1 MTKIAIATVN
11 WNGKQD
17 TLEFLDSLKKL
28 DTKGF
33 DVRVFVTDGGS
44 TDESAKA
51 IKNQFP
57 LTQVIVKHENRGSA
71 GGYNDSAKAGL
82 AWGADYFLLINNDTL
97 IKDTNLLK
105 DLIKTMNSDPSI
117 GTVSPKMYFAP
128 GFEYQKGYKKTDR
141 GNIIWYAGGHFDW
154 KNVGA
159 VHRGI
164 DEVDTGNFNKV
175 EQTDFTNTTCILVNK
190 TVFDRGIFFDED
202 LFAYFDDNDF
212 LERVKK
218 AGFKLYYDGLTN
230 IYHKVS
236 RTAGIGSPFSD
247 YLTTRNRL
255 IFGLRYAPLRT
266 KFALLR
272 EALRLL
278 ISGRPMQKKGV
289 LDFFLRKRGQISVNS
304 A

>member
-44 TDESAKA
+44 TDGSVEALKKLATS
-51 IKNQFP
+51 NQQLATIF
-57 LTQVIVKHENRGSA
+57 KSENRGSA
-71 GGYNDSAKAGL
+71 GGYNDGVKAGL

-105 DLIKTMNSDPSI
+105 DLIKTLESDPTI

-154 KNVGA
+154 NNVGA

-164 DEVDTGNFNKV
+164 DEVDTGKYDRV
-175 EQTDFTNTTCILVNK
+175 EETKFTNTTCILVNK
-190 TVFDRGIFFDED
+190 AVFDRGIFFDED

-218 AGFKLYYDGLTN
+218 AGYKLYYDGLTN

-255 IFGLRYAPLRT
+255 IFGLRYAPSRT
-266 KFALLR
+266 KLALLR
-272 EALRLL
+272 ESLRLL
-278 ISGRPMQKKGV
+278 RVGRPMQKKGV
-289 LDFFLRKRGQISVNS
+289 IDFFIGKRGGLDD
-304 A
+304 